1 MSKNNKTPNF
11 KEYPWAICTIK
22 LKLFK
27 STVLAI
33 PPEGLC
39 QLKKEKKKK
48 THTHNLKV
56 EHSVSFSRYTGDLS
70 PGDSFW
76 VSSEELFQK
85 GEEESGYIQF

>member
-11 KEYPWAICTIK
+11 KECPWAICTIK

-39 QLKKEKKKK
+39 QLKKEKKKNPHAQPK
-48 THTHNLKV
+48 
-56 EHSVSFSRYTGDLS
+56 S
-70 PGDSFW
+70 
-76 VSSEELFQK
+76 
-85 GEEESGYIQF
+85 